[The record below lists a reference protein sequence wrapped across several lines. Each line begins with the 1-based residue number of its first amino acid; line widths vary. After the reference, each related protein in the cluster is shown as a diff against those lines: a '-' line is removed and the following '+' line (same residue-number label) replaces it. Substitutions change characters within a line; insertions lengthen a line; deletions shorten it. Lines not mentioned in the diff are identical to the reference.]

1 MAQRD
6 HFRAGEWSANI
17 FAPIGSPAE
26 PPRIWL
32 GYRESQPPGADAMHL
47 TSLDEADLQDLD
59 YIVSRLLDEIAR
71 LKADSPD

>member
-1 MAQRD
+1 
-6 HFRAGEWSANI
+6 
-17 FAPIGSPAE
+17 
-26 PPRIWL
+26 
-32 GYRESQPPGADAMHL
+32 MHL